1 MATYYDVVP
10 NQRIVSSETVET
22 ARKKLIISMSTTTL
36 EPQGASTKVTV
47 TEHLLAVG
55 CEGMGVES
63 QSCHWAFT
71 SWLRT
76 TPPY

>member
-47 TEHLLAVG
+47 TTQLISLVG
-55 CEGMGVES
+55 DDMINGVEVGQNAS
-63 QSCHWAFT
+63 
-71 SWLRT
+71 LR
-76 TPPY
+76 